1 MKNISGKKLCK
12 LLEENGWQLVRISGS
27 HHVYTKDGEDAKIVV
42 PIHGNKAIKTGL
54 LRAILKTAGLLSIY
68 FSLIG

>member
-42 PIHGNKAIKTGL
+42 PIHGNKEIKTGL
-54 LRAILKTAGLLSIY
+54 LRAILKTAGLLSLY
-68 FSLIG
+68 FSLIS

>member
-42 PIHGNKAIKTGL
+42 PIHGNKEIKTGL
-54 LRAILKTAGLLSIY
+54 LKAVRVKTYDKPEGCE
-68 FSLIG
+68 